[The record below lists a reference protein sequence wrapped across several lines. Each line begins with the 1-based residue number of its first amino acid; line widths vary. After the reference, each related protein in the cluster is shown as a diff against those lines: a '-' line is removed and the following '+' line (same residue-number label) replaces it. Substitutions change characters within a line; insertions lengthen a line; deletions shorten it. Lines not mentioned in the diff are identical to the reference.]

1 MAKEKKL
8 HRKELKKPK
17 EDFGCENLLELPKP
31 VPIRS
36 KIPQNMFGDA
46 VMILEFL
53 NHFGELFEIKG
64 DFPNGFNYGINF
76 NYYLVPIN

>member
-1 MAKEKKL
+1 
-8 HRKELKKPK
+8 
-17 EDFGCENLLELPKP
+17 
-31 VPIRS
+31 
-36 KIPQNMFGDA
+36 MFGDA